1 MYVSNTSRPP
11 RITPRHPPRRSSLN
25 KSQPPSLLDSYDSHA
40 SGAITLPP
48 SPLSPSSY
56 SSGSRKLGHRLD
68 RRTSS
73 LSKVVTNAD
82 DLQLDKQFST
92 ISIHWNGTNS
102 TSLARS
108 PTSSSNS
115 SDSDAEPTSA
125 KTFHTNSQSLPRLL
139 AKPRSTGSL
148 SSRSNSVSSSSTMT
162 SSRSRTTSSWTEPAS
177 NIVFKLHLQ
186 MQTIRVS
193 VSKELDFSEILDVFE
208 EKCGVSF
215 LSLHYVSE
223 DEDGTRF
230 MEFCDKYDY
239 DSLLDDLEASR
250 DNSRTIHLY
259 ER

>member
-1 MYVSNTSRPP
+1 MSLSNTSRPP
-11 RITPRHPPRRSSLN
+11 RIKPRHPPRRSSLN
-25 KSQPPSLLDSYDSHA
+25 KPQPSSLNDSYSDSHA
-40 SGAITLPP
+40 SSAIPLPP

-56 SSGSRKLGHRLD
+56 SSGSRKLGHRFH

-92 ISIHWNGTNS
+92 ISIHRNWTNS
-102 TSLARS
+102 TTLTRS
-108 PTSSSNS
+108 PTSSLSF
-115 SDSDAEPTSA
+115 SDSDSEPTSA
-125 KTFHTNSQSLPRLL
+125 KTFHSNSQSLPRLL

-148 SSRSNSVSSSSTMT
+148 SYRSNSVSSSSTAT
-162 SSRSRTTSSWTEPAS
+162 FSRSRTTSSSTALAS

-193 VSKELDFSEILDVFE
+193 VSKELDFSDILDVFE

-239 DSLLDDLEASR
+239 YSLLDDCEASG
-250 DNSRTIHLY
+250 NSCIHLY